1 MPWRASGE
9 TTDQMTNK
17 DEAPM
22 YGAVITGAAR
32 GIGRATA
39 LLLSARNVRVL
50 AVDRDEE
57 PLKQVVSEISE
68 QGGVAY
74 AHVAD
79 VSDSADVRDYVDHAN
94 RLFNGIE
101 YFFNNAGILGRLV
114 PLVDY
119 PEDVFDQVIAINLRG
134 VFLGLKYVLPGMY
147 ERGSGAVVNTASVAG
162 VVGHVD
168 HAGYV
173 ASKHGIVGLT
183 KVAGAEAA
191 AYGVR
196 VNAVAPGPVHT
207 DMMDAVEVMM
217 SPENA
222 DAERQR
228 LLRNIPA
235 HRYGTVT
242 DIAAIVLFLLLG
254 ESSYI
259 NGSTI
264 TVDGAFTAIR

>member
-1 MPWRASGE
+1 MFHNSRSA
-9 TTDQMTNK
+9 DNNMTNDNQTSK
-17 DEAPM
+17 H
-22 YGAVITGAAR
+22 GAIITGAAK

-39 LLLSARNVRVL
+39 LSLSDNNVRIL
-50 AVDRDEE
+50 AVDRDEDA
-57 PLKQVVSEISE
+57 LTQLVAEINDR
-68 QGGVAY
+68 GGNAY
-74 AHVAD
+74 AHIAD
-79 VSDSADVRDYVDHAN
+79 VSDSADVRGFVNHAN
-94 RLFNGIE
+94 KLFSGIE
-101 YFFNNAGILGRLV
+101 YFFNNAGIIGRLA

-119 PEDVFDQVIAINLRG
+119 PEDVFDQVIAVNLRG

-147 ERGSGAVVNTASVAG
+147 ERGSGAIVNTASVAG
-162 VVGHVD
+162 LVGHVD

-207 DMMDAVEVMM
+207 DMMDEVEAMK
-217 SPENA
+217 SPGDA
-222 DAERQR
+222 DVERER
-228 LLRNIPA
+228 LLQNIPA

-242 DIAAIVLFLLLG
+242 DIAAVVSFLLIG
-254 ESSYI
+254 ESNYL

-264 TVDGAFTAIR
+264 IVDGAFTAIR